1 MHTVEIYAPENN
13 YIRTKTHHHYN
24 THLTVKEL
32 YSKLTLCFSWDYWQD
47 LNPRGYLQQFKRIM
61 RSLDDDGNIVKEQ
74 WLKKIAENDFHYQMA
89 SKLLGIEYDNCTD
102 EIQECNCEGGC
113 NIAEKRLEKIKSAIY
128 EGVKNH
134 KITNRLV
141 AEAKNEMAFSKN
153 NLN

>member
-74 WLKKIAENDFHYQMA
+74 WLKKIVENDFHYLMA
-89 SKLLGIEYDNCTD
+89 SKLLGF
-102 EIQECNCEGGC
+102 ECDTWDDRTE
-113 NIAEKRLEKIKSAIY
+113 RLAKIKSAIY

-141 AEAKNEMAFSKN
+141 AEAKNEILKMN
-153 NLN
+153 